1 MIFLRLERLINL
13 HDGYRRTLR
22 VDNIEVLVIQ
32 DCGEVFIVQSR
43 CPHQEYPL
51 EKGAIANGS
60 IVLPLAPHDI

>member
-51 EKGAIANGS
+51 EKG
-60 IVLPLAPHDI
+60 VDC